1 MTAEIRPTPRRN
13 GDRRP
18 SRTGASGAP
27 SGSASSAAARSRAAR
42 RPTAPG
48 RLALDPSPPSI
59 GPKILERAAR
69 VIRILGHPLRLR
81 LLERLETGEVNVTDL
96 VRASGATQALVS
108 QHLGI
113 LRAEGVVGTRRDGG
127 RIFYRITEP
136 KVHRILDCIR
146 DCDMPEVRT
155 WGRARDILDLTG
167 DD

>member
-1 MTAEIRPTPRRN
+1 MTAEIRPTPRGN
-13 GDRRP
+13 GDRRTP
-18 SRTGASGAP
+18 ETRVQGAST
-27 SGSASSAAARSRAAR
+27 AARSRVTR

-48 RLALDPSPPSI
+48 RPAIDVSPPSI
-59 GPKILERAAR
+59 GPQILERAAR

-81 LLERLETGEVNVTDL
+81 LLERLEVGETNVTDL

-127 RIFYRITEP
+127 RIYYRITEP

-146 DCDMPEVRT
+146 DCDMPEV
-155 WGRARDILDLTG
+155 GRGGRVRELYELTG

>member
-1 MTAEIRPTPRRN
+1 MGTAMTTDIGPTPPARRGRPSLGTRSRRAVSTASRSRVTRRTAEPGGI
-13 GDRRP
+13 
-18 SRTGASGAP
+18 AIQAP
-27 SGSASSAAARSRAAR
+27 A
-42 RPTAPG
+42 
-48 RLALDPSPPSI
+48 PSI
-59 GPKILERAAR
+59 GPQILERAAR
-69 VIRILGHPLRLR
+69 VIRVLGHPLRLR
-81 LLERLETGEVNVTDL
+81 LLETLEAGEVNVTDL
-96 VRASGATQALVS
+96 VHASGATQALVS

-155 WGRARDILDLTG
+155 WGARELFELTG

>member
-1 MTAEIRPTPRRN
+1 M
-13 GDRRP
+13 
-18 SRTGASGAP
+18 
-27 SGSASSAAARSRAAR
+27 
-42 RPTAPG
+42 
-48 RLALDPSPPSI
+48 PSI
-59 GPKILERAAR
+59 GPQILERAAR

-81 LLERLETGEVNVTDL
+81 LLERMENGEVNVTEL
-96 VRASGATQALVS
+96 VNASGATQALVS

-146 DCDMPEVRT
+146 DCDMPEV
-155 WGRARDILDLTG
+155 GRGARVRELYELTG